1 MATTQGGGGDG
12 GGVIL
17 GEDEVDVCG
26 GGVPGGEGVDER
38 RGKAGVGV
46 VGVLLASAFA
56 RRNLLSDMNFRTV
69 SYGRSVF
76 PDSQSFR
83 GRSPLKPSSSNLSQS
98 TASRW
103 ISSGVQLDRLAL
115 GASACS

>member
-1 MATTQGGGGDG
+1 M
-12 GGVIL
+12 IL
-17 GEDEVDVCG
+17 GEDEVDD
-26 GGVPGGEGVDER
+26 GGVTDGEGVDER
-38 RGKAGVGV
+38 RGEAGVGV

-56 RRNLLSDMNFRTV
+56 WRNLLSDMNFRTV
-69 SYGRSVF
+69 SYGRLVFSVLI
-76 PDSQSFR
+76 SSW
-83 GRSPLKPSSSNLSQS
+83 GRSPLNPAASNLSQS

>member
-1 MATTQGGGGDG
+1 MS
-12 GGVIL
+12 L
-17 GEDEVDVCG
+17 GEDEVDD
-26 GGVPGGEGVDER
+26 GGVPVGEGVDER
-38 RGKAGVGV
+38 RGEAGVGV
-46 VGVLLASAFA
+46 VGDLLASTFA
-56 RRNLLSDMNFRTV
+56 WINLGSDMIFRTV
-69 SYGRSVF
+69 LYGRSVF

-103 ISSGVQLDRLAL
+103 ISSGVQSDRLAL